1 LDESPVKEAADLTTV
16 VPPRQS
22 LAISVRRFGGAHAHR
37 LVDAPGAALDEHAHD
52 WPVLSIFVAGQV
64 ENRSE
69 LGTYI
74 INSPWVMLYGA
85 RAPHANSIGVSGF
98 EEIQIEFDPMW
109 LGMTGINELRRPR
122 HWIGGEVAAAGRRLG
137 ALWCNA
143 ATSESQL
150 REAST
155 AFLAAAQRTERRP
168 PPPLWIT
175 SVICRLKEQPTIS
188 SAELGDEFGLNV
200 HWVRQAYRLA
210 LGEGIH
216 ETARRAK
223 VEAAA
228 TMLRRTALGAAEISA
243 LVGFCDQSHMI
254 RCFLSVLGRTPSQ
267 VRSEWQK
274 ALGTPASPKGAGT
287 RPRDDSACRVAG
299 APLERRIWSGDG
311 R

>member
-1 LDESPVKEAADLTTV
+1 LDDCRAPNDT
-16 VPPRQS
+16 

-37 LVDAPGAALDEHAHD
+37 LVDAPGAALGEHAHD

-69 LGTYI
+69 SGTYVI
-74 INSPWVMLYGA
+74 DSPWVVLYGA
-85 RAPHANSIGVSGF
+85 GAPHSNSIGVSGF
-98 EEIQIEFDPMW
+98 EEIQIEFDPTW

-150 REAST
+150 QEAST
-155 AFLAAAQRTERRP
+155 AFLAAAQRTARRT

-175 SVICRLKEQPTIS
+175 SIVRRLKEQPTIS
-188 SAELGDEFGLNV
+188 AAELGIEFGLNA

-216 ETARRAK
+216 ETARRTR

-228 TMLRRTALGAAEISA
+228 TMLRKTSLGAAEISA
-243 LVGFCDQSHMI
+243 VAGFCDQSHMI
-254 RCFLSVLGRTPSQ
+254 RCFISVLGRTPFE
-267 VRSEWQK
+267 VRREWRQ
-274 ALGTPASPKGAGT
+274 AWG
-287 RPRDDSACRVAG
+287 SAR
-299 APLERRIWSGDG
+299 
-311 R
+311 